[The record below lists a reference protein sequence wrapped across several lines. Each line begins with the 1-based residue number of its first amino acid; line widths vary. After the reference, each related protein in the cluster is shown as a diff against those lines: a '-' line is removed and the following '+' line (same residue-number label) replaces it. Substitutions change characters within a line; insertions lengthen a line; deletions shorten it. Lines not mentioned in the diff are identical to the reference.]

1 MLLCLLSLV
10 LADAPKPATLQRGVR
25 ESSLDI
31 WRPWKDADKI
41 YVMVGLPD
49 GSEELFLV
57 DTGAS
62 VSVLN
67 TDVAKRLGIQGR
79 DTGEFLQ
86 GLGGAAPWIQA
97 TLPTIKL
104 GDFTLTGVD
113 VAVGVP
119 GVPDL
124 AGVLPIAGIL
134 GNNIWSNFT
143 MVVDYPA
150 DLLELYKKNAYKVPR
165 KAHPM
170 SYDGYQPATTMVVR
184 AEKDGKVEEA
194 EVLLEIDTGA
204 HDLLFAG
211 VTGEPFRPVSSVGV
225 EPVLGVGADLDSLPE
240 ADFLQLTRHIPVT
253 TLRLGPHD
261 VDFEQE
267 ARWLGADGA
276 TSRPTNMRGLI
287 GYEVFKNHRLV
298 LDYPGQR
305 LVLEDSKVHPA
316 RDFDAVAAYL
326 QRELELHGQAPERAL
341 VRARLQIGS
350 DDISGA
356 RKSVEEALQ
365 KLPDNVELRV
375 MLARIQRYE
384 GQIEEAITTL
394 RDLDPKQVSDEGEWL
409 AFINAL
415 VLSGHTE
422 EALRRAEA
430 ALNLPEIQ
438 DYQGEFLVAVSDA
451 LLANGK
457 LAQAAAAIDEAT
469 RISGGRNG
477 HLLRKARIAYAEQ
490 DRYGTIVV
498 LRRLMDI
505 YPLNGVPM
513 WLYALMSQPRDQE
526 TFAVDLETA
535 LARLHPG
542 DQPWDFAGAAWQIIG
557 QKEKA
562 KAALDAGY
570 ARDCEDLD
578 GSERA
583 NCDAWY
589 WSLGEQRPEEAQ
601 ARIQEALKDQPTNS
615 AFEDTATVVA
625 LAAKKP
631 AEALAHAR
639 RAAVLSPDDPYLLW
653 QLSRLEATYPK
664 EK

>member
-1 MLLCLLSLV
+1 
-10 LADAPKPATLQRGVR
+10 
-25 ESSLDI
+25 
-31 WRPWKDADKI
+31 
-41 YVMVGLPD
+41 
-49 GSEELFLV
+49 
-57 DTGAS
+57 
-62 VSVLN
+62 
-67 TDVAKRLGIQGR
+67 
-79 DTGEFLQ
+79 
-86 GLGGAAPWIQA
+86 
-97 TLPTIKL
+97 
-104 GDFTLTGVD
+104 
-113 VAVGVP
+113 
-119 GVPDL
+119 
-124 AGVLPIAGIL
+124 
-134 GNNIWSNFT
+134 
-143 MVVDYPA
+143 
-150 DLLELYKKNAYKVPR
+150 
-165 KAHPM
+165 
-170 SYDGYQPATTMVVR
+170 
-184 AEKDGKVEEA
+184 
-194 EVLLEIDTGA
+194 
-204 HDLLFAG
+204 
-211 VTGEPFRPVSSVGV
+211 
-225 EPVLGVGADLDSLPE
+225 
-240 ADFLQLTRHIPVT
+240 RHIPVT

-261 VDFEQE
+261 VNFNEE

-276 TSRPTNMRGLI
+276 TSRPSNMRGLI

-298 LDYPGQR
+298 LDYPGQH

-326 QRELELHGQAPERAL
+326 QRELDLHGQAPERAL

-350 DDISGA
+350 DDIPGA

-430 ALNLPEIQ
+430 ALNLPEIE

-562 KAALDAGY
+562 KAALEAGY
-570 ARDCEDLD
+570 ARDCADLD

-601 ARIQEALKDQPTNS
+601 ARIQ
-615 AFEDTATVVA
+615 
-625 LAAKKP
+625 
-631 AEALAHAR
+631 
-639 RAAVLSPDDPYLLW
+639 
-653 QLSRLEATYPK
+653 
-664 EK
+664 